1 MPTDDVE
8 LLQGTLTMMVL
19 KALTWGP
26 MHGYAIVRW
35 LEYASDSAL
44 RIEDGSLYPTLY
56 RLEERALVTSE
67 WGTSDNNRRAKFYS
81 LTPAGRKYLREQL
94 AAWRRSSSVVERVV
108 GSTVRPA
115 LGGS

>member
-1 MPTDDVE
+1 MSVDDVE

-35 LEYASDSAL
+35 LEQASDSAL

-81 LTPAGRKYLREQL
+81 LTPAGRKHLRVQL
-94 AAWRRSSSVVERVV
+94 AAWHRSARVVDRVV
-108 GSTVRPA
+108 GVSARPV
-115 LGGS
+115 LDG